1 MVSAQK
7 FHIQKLLFVCL
18 ALLCCFPG
26 VMAQTISFADPDA
39 TVHKDV
45 YMYNHSGALIST
57 FNTTSSGVTIPGED
71 IILVL
76 KPQYSNPLDEPSTFL
91 SNMIGW
97 LETNALALIILA
109 AMAGLFLKRW

>member
-7 FHIQKLLFVCL
+7 VHSLKIVLVLLILVL
-18 ALLCCFPG
+18 SVPG
-26 VMAQTISFADPDA
+26 AMAQTISFADPDA

-45 YMYNHSGALIST
+45 YMYNNTGNLITS
-57 FNTTSSGVTIPGED
+57 FNTTSTGIVLPSED

-76 KPQYSNPLDEPSTFL
+76 KPQYSNPLDEPGTFL
-91 SNMIGW
+91 SSMISW

-109 AMAGLFLKRW
+109 AMGGLFLKRW

>member
-1 MVSAQK
+1 MVSAQNYQFK
-7 FHIQKLLFVCL
+7 KLLFVCL
-18 ALLCCFPG
+18 ALFCCFPG

-45 YMYNHSGALIST
+45 YMYNNSGKLIST
-57 FNTTSSGVTIPGED
+57 FNTTSSGIALPSED

-76 KPQYSNPLDEPSTFL
+76 KPQYSNPLDEPATFL
-91 SNMIGW
+91 TSMISW

-109 AMAGLFLKRW
+109 AMGGLFLKRW